1 MPFRGGRRAGFDLAE
16 GADERERKRPSA
28 PRRAEKLGKR
38 IPLVGD
44 PGKAEE
50 GFLSHGNANGSPQEQ
65 RFVDQNA
72 GDGDEAES
80 PC

>member
-1 MPFRGGRRAGFDLAE
+1 MSATNGCEYESRLELWVRAGSGVFICLFEGGCRAGFDLAE

-44 PGKAEE
+44 PGKAEK
-50 GFLSHGNANGSPQEQ
+50 GF
-65 RFVDQNA
+65 
-72 GDGDEAES
+72 
-80 PC
+80 